1 MRQDGRVDGVE
12 LGAQIIAARS
22 AGELLDAPLDHG
34 FDSGAAYDVQQMI
47 TDWRLSRGMTIA
59 GWKLGYTSAAMREQ
73 MGIAEPNYGP
83 LLSDMILPSGV
94 TVPSIAESEI
104 DERGRFGVVHPRVEP
119 EIAAVL
125 ARDVTDPHDI
135 DNAVG
140 EWRLAIEVVD
150 SVWRDYR
157 FDWALN
163 TADGSSAA
171 YAVVGDAVADLG
183 NLEVEIE
190 VASASGEAE
199 VRRGRADAA
208 MGDPRHALRWLAE
221 QLSSARKVGEP
232 VLRAGDVVITGGLTQ
247 AIPLPAGAVATA
259 RAGDALVTVTRA

>member
-1 MRQDGRVDGVE
+1 MNSTE
-12 LGAQIIAARS
+12 LGERIIAARS

-34 FDSGAAYDVQQMI
+34 FDAQVAYDVQQMI

-94 TVPSIAESEI
+94 TVPSVADSAI

-125 ARDVTDPHDI
+125 ARDVTDPRDI
-135 DNAVG
+135 DSAVG

-171 YAVVGDAVADLG
+171 YAVVGDAVTELRD
-183 NLEVEIE
+183 LEVEIE
-190 VASASGEAE
+190 VVTTSGEAE
-199 VRRGRADAA
+199 VRRGRANAA

-221 QLSSARKVGEP
+221 QLSSAREVGEP

-247 AIPLPAGAVATA
+247 AIPLSAGAVATA
-259 RAGDALVTVTRA
+259 RAGAASVTVSRA

>member
-1 MRQDGRVDGVE
+1 MDYAG
-12 LGAQIIAARS
+12 LGQRIIAART

-34 FDSGAAYDVQQMI
+34 FDAQVAYDVQRMI
-47 TDWRLSRGMTIA
+47 TDWRLSRGVTLA

-73 MGIAEPNYGP
+73 MGIAEPNFGP
-83 LLSDMILPSGV
+83 LLSDMILPSGA
-94 TVPSIAESEI
+94 TVPSVTESVT

-125 ARDVTDPHDI
+125 ARDVIDPHDV
-135 DNAVG
+135 DGAVG

-171 YAVVGDAVADLG
+171 YAVIGDSVSDLAD
-183 NLEVEIE
+183 LEVEIE
-190 VASASGEAE
+190 VTSASGQ
-199 VRRGRADAA
+199 VQSQRGRADAA

-221 QLSSARKVGEP
+221 QLSSARGEGEP

-247 AIPLPAGAVATA
+247 AIPLPAGAVATV
-259 RAGDALVTVTRA
+259 RAGDASVTVTRA